1 MSKEYSKNFC
11 ACGIEINEDELKVA
25 QIKRK
30 KGKRK
35 LVSWNKIKLPK
46 GIVKDFKIKDPE
58 KFSEILNG
66 VLNSV
71 EGEKIKSRKAVIS
84 IPEKNIFLRILT
96 IPTAEQDEIGEI
108 IKWELEANIPVSV
121 EEVYYDWQIVEKG
134 AGKMKALVVACSK
147 AKIDNVI
154 KAFDE
159 TSVELL
165 ALEAD
170 SIANGRSILPKDNSK
185 PTLIIDIGLKGTG
198 YFIYDKG
205 YPVFSSSGSI
215 SGKFFTDAISKYY
228 KVDWQKAEAYKQR
241 AGLGA
246 GPEEKREIEKVY
258 GGLLQTLVQE
268 IKKTINFYDDKLKS
282 DEAHKVE
289 DVIVCGGGS
298 NLSGLVS
305 YLAVSL
311 KRNVVQ
317 GDPWVK
323 LDLGGDIPPIS
334 KEEVQSFV
342 TVIGLSLRSC
352 RE

>member
-1 MSKEYSKNFC
+1 MSKESSKNFC
-11 ACGIEINEDELKVA
+11 ACGIEINDDELKVA
-25 QIKRK
+25 QLRRK
-30 KGKRK
+30 KDKYK
-35 LVSWNKIKLPK
+35 LVSWNKVRLPE
-46 GIVKDFKIKDPE
+46 GVIQDFEIKDVGR
-58 KFSEILNG
+58 FSEILG
-66 VLNSV
+66 STLDSA
-71 EGEKIKSRKAVIS
+71 EGEKIRQRKAVIS
-84 IPEKNIFLRILT
+84 IPEKNIFLRILS
-96 IPTAEQDEIGEI
+96 IPAAEEEELGEI

-134 AGKMKALVVACSK
+134 GGKMKALVVACAQK
-147 AKIDNVI
+147 KIDNII
-154 KAFDE
+154 KSFEAANI
-159 TSVELL
+159 ELQ

-170 SIANGRSILPKDNSK
+170 SIANGRSVLPLKSSK

-228 KVDWQKAEAYKQR
+228 KVEWKKAEAYKQR

-268 IKKTINFYDDKLKS
+268 IKKTISFYDEKLKS

-289 DVIVCGGGS
+289 SIIVCGGGS

-334 KEEVQSFV
+334 KEAVQSFV
-342 TVIGLSLRSC
+342 TVIGLSLRKC
-352 RE
+352 K